1 MLQFTLALET
11 LNSRCI
17 QQVCRARGP
26 HTCSVGIHSALTN
39 VDGSGNPTPDGFWP
53 RLSKAAPGRALPSAA
68 LCKPESSRPDF
79 SLTAGVSLPCCFKGR
94 RLRVC
99 PKPVSHFSSR
109 AASTGCQAQDRGL
122 CAGCHCSTGERHECS
137 RRRSPQ
143 WAPGICLVE
152 KVTGLSF
159 P

>member
-1 MLQFTLALET
+1 MDSAIGSSCLGWKQACSTLNLTLAPVYPCLRDAKLPLHSTGVQSKGAPHLLGGDPFSPDKRGWQRQPHSRLFLAQT
-11 LNSRCI
+11 L
-17 QQVCRARGP
+17 Q
-26 HTCSVGIHSALTN
+26 
-39 VDGSGNPTPDGFWP
+39 GS
-53 RLSKAAPGRALPSAA
+53 
-68 LCKPESSRPDF
+68 
-79 SLTAGVSLPCCFKGR
+79 PC
-94 RLRVC
+94 
-99 PKPVSHFSSR
+99 R